1 MKQGVLAALFLA
13 ASAGTPAPARAD
25 QPAILLLIT
34 DNPGHSAL
42 RAIEDGFRQ
51 RLQQTPDSPA
61 LFTEYLDAARF
72 ADPAHLERLRDWFR
86 SKYARRRIDLIA
98 AAGQEVV
105 AFLAQQR
112 GEPWPNVPIMY
123 LELGGLTIDV
133 SDRLADVTGVILED
147 SFATALRTAK
157 ELFPDTERIGL
168 LYGGSDVE
176 RARYGPLVARVRE
189 LVRGVDGVDL
199 GGLSMPDLVDRVRS
213 LPGRMVIFHMAIEV
227 DAAGR
232 TLPTARSCQLI
243 SDAANRPLFGLGAQ
257 DFGCGMVGGLMRDWT
272 KAGQLFAERALTRLS
287 GEPVATV
294 TVELSRYTM
303 MAFDARQL
311 ERWGVSRSR
320 LPANAIV
327 QFRPPSL
334 WRDYRPQ
341 AIAALSVGLIQLLLI
356 IGLLIEHRRRQRAE
370 RTARGHLATMSH
382 MDRRAALGQ
391 LAASLAHEL
400 GQPLSSIRH
409 NAGAA
414 DVMLERG
421 GADAEE
427 LRAILSDIRSEDTRA
442 VEIIRRMRALLERRE
457 LSTVPV
463 DLNDVVRDTVR
474 LVSSDAAHRGVDVE
488 MELAG
493 IVPRVAGDRVHLQQV
508 LLNLLLNGV
517 HATSGQPPD
526 RRKVVVRTAAPDGV
540 VEVAISDRG
549 HGIAPDQLR
558 TIFQPFVTTKSD
570 GLGVGLSI
578 SRTIVEAHGG
588 RIAAENNPDG
598 GATVRFSLPV
608 PPAVRS

>member
-1 MKQGVLAALFLA
+1 MNRGLLAALFLA
-13 ASAGTPAPARAD
+13 ASACTPALARAD

-51 RLQQTPDSPA
+51 RLQQTRDSPA

-72 ADPAHLERLRDWFR
+72 ADPEHLERLRRWFR
-86 SKYARRRIDLIA
+86 SKYAYRRIDLIA

-176 RARYGPLVARVRE
+176 RARYGPLVARVRR
-189 LVRGVDGVDL
+189 LAGVDGVDF
-199 GGLSMPDLVDRVRS
+199 GGLSMPDLLDRVRK
-213 LPGRMVIFHMAIEV
+213 LPERMVIFHMAIEV

-232 TLPTARSCQLI
+232 TMPTARSCQLI
-243 SDAANRPLFGLGAQ
+243 SEAANRPLFGLGAQ
-257 DFGCGMVGGLMRDWT
+257 DFGCGMVGGVMRDWT
-272 KAGQLFAERALTRLS
+272 KAGELFAERALTRLS
-287 GEPVATV
+287 GERTPTV
-294 TVELSRYTM
+294 TMELSRYTI

-311 ERWGVSRSR
+311 ERWGVSESR
-320 LPANAIV
+320 LPANAVV

-341 AIAALSVGLIQLLLI
+341 VIAALVIGIVQLLLI
-356 IGLLIEHRRRQRAE
+356 LGLLIEHRRRQGAE
-370 RTARGHLATMSH
+370 RSARGHIATMSH

-400 GQPLSSIRH
+400 GQPLSAIRH
-409 NAGAA
+409 NARAGEL
-414 DVMLERG
+414 ML
-421 GADAEE
+421 DAEALDRDE
-427 LRAILSDIRSEDTRA
+427 LREVLADIRSEDGRA
-442 VEIIRRMRALLERRE
+442 AEIIRRMRDLLQKRE
-457 LSTVPV
+457 LSAGPIN
-463 DLNDVVRDTVR
+463 LNDLVRDTVA
-474 LVSSDAAHRGVDVE
+474 LVATDAARRDIEVE
-488 MELAG
+488 TDLSTG
-493 IVPRVAGDRVHLQQV
+493 LPIVSGDRIHLQQV
-508 LLNLLLNGV
+508 LVNLVLNGFQAMASEPV
-517 HATSGQPPD
+517 T
-526 RRKVVVRTAAPDGV
+526 RRLLAIRTAARDGI
-540 VEVAISDRG
+540 VEVSVTDRG
-549 HGIAPDQLR
+549 RGFPPEQSAR
-558 TIFQPFVTTKSD
+558 AFQPFFTTKED

-578 SRTIVEAHGG
+578 CKTIIEAHGG
-588 RIAAENNPDG
+588 QIAAENSPEG
-598 GATVRFSLPV
+598 GAIVRFTLPV
-608 PPAVRS
+608 TRTVD